1 MSQRHSS
8 SDLSSADTAL
18 PAAVSEDEMST
29 LLRGFFAEDRKPT
42 FFEQLLIRFADPFQK
57 SKNGGFKPSP
67 LWLSLGVFTALA
79 LSVFLYFSIG
89 RL

>member
-8 SDLSSADTAL
+8 SDLSSADTAP

-29 LLRGFFAEDRKPT
+29 LLRGFYAEDCKPT

-57 SKNGGFKPSP
+57 SKNGGFKPNP
-67 LWLSLGVFTALA
+67 LWLSLGVFAALA
-79 LSVFLYFSIG
+79 LSVFLYFSFG